1 MLKTLLCE
9 HERDQTDDSF
19 MVGNDLVQLQNL
31 SKNVFQYRN
40 YFYFYLSFLLMSFV
54 YAVLLLFKITFKFCS
69 MPASIFVQHWHRHNG
84 AS

>member
-31 SKNVFQYRN
+31 SKNVF
-40 YFYFYLSFLLMSFV
+40 
-54 YAVLLLFKITFKFCS
+54 
-69 MPASIFVQHWHRHNG
+69 
-84 AS
+84 